1 VKRPAFNWLWVA
13 GLMATGLRLPAET
26 GYDAWLR
33 YSAIDDARAKKQYES
48 LPAVLV
54 MLGDSPEIKSAQEE
68 LLRGVKGMLGRTLR
82 AANRL
87 PGESAIVLGTF
98 KSISN
103 AIPSIG
109 RMPPLGPDGY
119 WLKTLKVDGHT
130 CLVVTA
136 PNDRGVL
143 YGTFELLRRIDLRES
158 VSRLDAKENPYAPIR
173 FLNHWDNL
181 NGSIERGYAGKSIFW
196 ESNRIA
202 ADLSRVRDYARLMAS
217 VGINGC
223 SINNVNADSRVV
235 TTEYLPQVAR
245 VAEVFRQWGVRML
258 ISLDFASPRKVGGID
273 TFDPVDPRAV
283 EFWKKTVD
291 EVYRAIPDLAG
302 FVLKADSEGRLGPS
316 EYGRTHADAANVI
329 ARTIKPHGGVL
340 FYRGFVYNHKMD
352 WRDLKLDRAKAAYD
366 NFHKLDGKFE
376 DNVIIQIKHGP
387 IDFQVRE
394 PASPLFGGL
403 EKTSQ
408 AVELQITQEYL
419 GQQRHLCY
427 LVPMWKETL
436 DFDMHARGSGT
447 PVKAIVAGRI
457 FNRPTGGLVGVSNV
471 GRDTNWLGHH
481 LAMANLYGFGRLAW
495 NPDLGARPIVD
506 EWTRLTFGH
515 DPQVA
520 HTITDLQVKS
530 WPAYENYT
538 GNLGIGTLTDI
549 NHIHFGP
556 APESSEHNGWGQWH
570 RSNETGTGMDRTL
583 ATGTGYIGQY
593 APVVARRYESL
604 KTCPDELLLFMHH
617 VPYTHVLHSG
627 KTVIQHFYDSHYAG
641 AEEAARFVRQWT
653 ALKGRVDEQRYRE
666 TLARLEFQAGHAV
679 VWRDAINNWFLK
691 KSGVPD
697 RKGRVGHHPNRVEAE
712 TMKLDGYVVTNVT
725 PFEAASGE
733 KAVQVI
739 TGDGRGVASLSYSG
753 APGRFDLIVQYFDED
768 DGVSRFK
775 VFVAGHLVDE
785 WMADNQLPSPTK
797 VPDGHSSARRTITGL
812 ALRPGNE
819 VRIEGQAQGG
829 EQACLDYIELWRRK
843 D

>member
-1 VKRPAFNWLWVA
+1 
-13 GLMATGLRLPAET
+13 MACSLRLPAET

-33 YSAIDDARAKKQYES
+33 YSAIDDARATKQFES
-48 LPAVLV
+48 LPAVIVALE
-54 MLGDSPEIKSAQEE
+54 DSPMVKSAQEE

-82 AANRL
+82 TANRL
-87 PGESAIVLGTF
+87 PGEGAIVLGTF
-98 KSISN
+98 NSISN
-103 AIPSIG
+103 AFPSIG
-109 RMPPLGPDGY
+109 RVPPLNPDGY

-130 CLVVTA
+130 CVVITA
-136 PNDRGVL
+136 PNERGVL
-143 YGTFELLRRIDLRES
+143 YGTFDLLRRIDLRES
-158 VSRLDAKENPYAPIR
+158 VLRLDVKESPYAPVR

-181 NGSIERGYAGKSIFW
+181 SGAIERGYAGKSIFW
-196 ESNRIA
+196 ESNHIV
-202 ADLSRVRDYARLMAS
+202 ADLARVRDYARLMAS

-235 TTEYLPQVAR
+235 TPGYLPQVAR
-245 VAEVFRQWGVRML
+245 VAEVFRQWGVRMV

-273 TFDPVDPRAV
+273 TFDPLDPRAV
-283 EFWKKTVD
+283 AFWEKTVD
-291 EVYRAIPDLAG
+291 EVYRVIPDLAG

-329 ARTIKPHGGVL
+329 ARAIKPHGGVL

-352 WRDLKLDRAKAAYD
+352 WRDLKLDRARAAYD
-366 NFHKLDGKFE
+366 NFRKLDGKFE

-427 LVPMWKETL
+427 VVPMWKETL
-436 DFDMHARGSGT
+436 DFDMHARGPGT
-447 PVKAIVAGRI
+447 PVKAIVAGKT
-457 FNRPTGGLVGVSNV
+457 FNRPTGGFVGVSNV
-471 GRDTNWLGHH
+471 GRDANWLGHH
-481 LAMANLYGFGRLAW
+481 LALANLYGFGRLAW
-495 NPDLGARPIVD
+495 NPDLGARQIAD

-515 DPQVA
+515 DPRVVD
-520 HTITDLQVKS
+520 TIVDLQLKS

-570 RSNETGTGMDRTL
+570 RSNESGTGMNRTL

-593 APVVARRYESL
+593 APVVTQRYESL
-604 KTCPDELLLFMHH
+604 KACPDELLLFMHH

-653 ALKGRVDEQRYRE
+653 ALKGSIDEQRYKE

-691 KSGVPD
+691 QSGIAD
-697 RKGRVGHHPNRVEAE
+697 RKGRVGHHPNRIEAE
-712 TMKLDGYVVTNVT
+712 ALAQQAF
-725 PFEAASGE
+725 PPSC
-733 KAVQVI
+733 
-739 TGDGRGVASLSYSG
+739 RL
-753 APGRFDLIVQYFDED
+753 R
-768 DGVSRFK
+768 
-775 VFVAGHLVDE
+775 
-785 WMADNQLPSPTK
+785 PSPFY
-797 VPDGHSSARRTITGL
+797 VSASSSAR
-812 ALRPGNE
+812 AS
-819 VRIEGQAQGG
+819 
-829 EQACLDYIELWRRK
+829 WRSAVSK
-843 D
+843 PSVNQS